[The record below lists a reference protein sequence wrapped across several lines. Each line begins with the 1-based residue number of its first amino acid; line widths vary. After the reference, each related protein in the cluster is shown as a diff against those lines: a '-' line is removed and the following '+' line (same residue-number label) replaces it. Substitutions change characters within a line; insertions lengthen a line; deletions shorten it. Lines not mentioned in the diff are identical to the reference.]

1 LNFICMNLR
10 QVRKKIKS
18 IANVKKITKAMQMV
32 SAIKMKKAQTA
43 AIESKP
49 YRLNLEKIINK
60 LVISLDA
67 KYSSLLTS
75 ATSVS
80 QKKLAV
86 LITSNK
92 GLCGVFHFNLFRHVM
107 QNIDLKNTDFIT
119 LGKKG
124 ALFINRSGSRILAD
138 FSQTNQLDVISAVF
152 QTVLSNFLG
161 SEYKEALL
169 IYNKFINTLKYE
181 PVIKTILPVK
191 LEAVIGQISLS
202 KNEYLIE
209 PSARTIIDSLLK
221 SFVQEEIRGAV
232 VESLASEH
240 SARMIA
246 MKSATDNAEDVLY
259 NLTFLRNQLRQEKI
273 TYELL
278 DMVTAKESVE
288 SS

>member
-1 LNFICMNLR
+1 MNFICMNLR

>member
-1 LNFICMNLR
+1 MNLR